1 MGCPEELYALDRN
14 QRKRTEE
21 MPRELVEGQ
30 NHADLEYD
38 LVECHLLI
46 TRRL

>member
-14 QRKRTEE
+14 QRKMTEE
-21 MPRELVEGQ
+21 MPRELEVQ